1 MEIDRSPVAA
11 LNRAIAVANVHGLKA
26 GIAVLDAIS
35 GREKLGSYHLLY
47 AVRGD
52 FEAQLGHYA
61 AAAELFA
68 RARQLADTKS
78 EQTFLEKRL
87 SVGRA
92 IR

>member
-11 LNRAIAVANVHGLKA
+11 LNRAIAVANVHGPKA
-26 GIAVLDAIS
+26 SIAVLDAIS
-35 GREKLGSYHLLY
+35 DREKLESYHLLY
-47 AVRGD
+47 AMRGD

-68 RARQLADTKS
+68 RARQLADTRS
-78 EQTFLEKRL
+78 EQTLLEKRL
-87 SVGRA
+87 SVGLA